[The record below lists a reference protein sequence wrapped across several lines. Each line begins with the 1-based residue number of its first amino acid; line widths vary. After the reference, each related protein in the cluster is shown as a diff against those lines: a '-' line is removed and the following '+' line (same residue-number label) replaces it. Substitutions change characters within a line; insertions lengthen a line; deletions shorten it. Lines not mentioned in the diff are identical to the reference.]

1 MAKKAGQN
9 PVQEAARAV
18 FRRNRDLIRS
28 SSRSKDI
35 LDRYDMEEPAYSRR
49 KRAVVNLYSEVIE
62 RFAEKYPNSDGEK
75 SVAYASSLPTS
86 TYGSLNEDTQRWDAV
101 VWCCK
106 TLVFRTV
113 RPLATVFC

>member
-28 SSRSKDI
+28 SSRSKDV
-35 LDRYDMEEPAYSRR
+35 LDRYDMEKSAYSRR
-49 KRAVVNLYSEVIE
+49 KRAVVNLYSEVIG
-62 RFAEKYPNSDGEK
+62 RFAEKYPNADGEK

-86 TYGSLNEDTQRWDAV
+86 TYGSLNEDTQRWDVV

-106 TLVFRTV
+106 TPVSRTV
-113 RPLATVFC
+113 HLWETVFC